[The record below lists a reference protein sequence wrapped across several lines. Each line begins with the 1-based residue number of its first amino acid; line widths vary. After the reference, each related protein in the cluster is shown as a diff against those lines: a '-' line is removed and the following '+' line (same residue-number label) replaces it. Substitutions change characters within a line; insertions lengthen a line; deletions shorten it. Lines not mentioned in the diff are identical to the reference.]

1 MSGEQGRG
9 LWSALAWFV
18 FPVIPVVL
26 ARLYHDSLWVTVD
39 PYVWTWPIWLI
50 EIGPL
55 AGFGFLAGATLR
67 IPDEPSHRRWPW
79 RWLSRRSLWVAV
91 GPWSGFLVL
100 AATLCLYS
108 WLMNQLP
115 VSIHERMNA
124 ALEPWNGGWLFWAL
138 GWIVTVVFWV
148 TFTNGWLWPGFAA
161 VRRARRIG
169 LAISTI
175 KRGVLVAVGFVG
187 SLFGSFWAITQLWR
201 DYFFD
206 TRIVP
211 VILLMGSLMA
221 LSGCASTVTYGEVR
235 RRELFAALLVS
246 WTFGL
251 ALGWRWLSR
260 RRPKPPA
267 STPPV

>member
-1 MSGEQGRG
+1 MSVERVRG

-26 ARLYHDSLWVTVD
+26 AKSYHDFWWGRED
-39 PYVWTWPIWLI
+39 PYVWTWSTWLI

-55 AGFGFLAGATLR
+55 AGFAFLAGATLS
-67 IPDEPSHRRWPW
+67 IPDEPSRRRWPW

-91 GPWSGFLVL
+91 GPWSGFLAWV
-100 AATLCLYS
+100 AGFFS
-108 WLMNQLP
+108 FVWIGNQLP
-115 VSIHERMNA
+115 LSVHERINA
-124 ALEPWNGGWLFWAL
+124 AVEPWREGEGWLYWAL
-138 GWIVTVVFWV
+138 GWALTVVFWV
-148 TFTNGWLWPGFAA
+148 TFTSAWLWPGIAA

-169 LAISTI
+169 LAISAI
-175 KRGVLVAVGFVG
+175 KRGVLVAIGFVG
-187 SLFGSFWAITQLWR
+187 SLFGSFWAVTQVWR

-211 VILLMGSLMA
+211 VILLMVSLMA
-221 LSGCASTVTYGEVR
+221 LSGCGSTVTYGEVR
-235 RRELFAALLVS
+235 RRELFAALLIS

-267 STPPV
+267 